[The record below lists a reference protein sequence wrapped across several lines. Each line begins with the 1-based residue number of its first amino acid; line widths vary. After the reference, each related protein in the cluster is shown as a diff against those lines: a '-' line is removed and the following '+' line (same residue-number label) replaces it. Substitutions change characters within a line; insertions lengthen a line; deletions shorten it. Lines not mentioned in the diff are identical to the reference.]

1 MEMKRKL
8 YMAFFLVIWLGLA
21 ACVLSPGDGGDG
33 GKQESASG
41 GAEKSSSASAEEE
54 ARKER
59 LHEAAQMR
67 AALAES
73 ELKDYT
79 IQYIKDLL
87 AEVYPGMDLSDM
99 KVTISKDNPTQE
111 EVATLGGDEEKAF
124 ALMRDADFTISVMKA
139 DGTSCIPYEQR
150 KDFLNALGEKGFT
163 AHLELGFYEYEY
175 VVAGEVH
182 VEPKPG
188 Y

>member
-1 MEMKRKL
+1 MELKRKL
-8 YMAFFLVIWLGLA
+8 FMVCFLVIWMGIA
-21 ACVLSPGDGGDG
+21 GCVLAPGNDGGDAG
-33 GKQESASG
+33 ESVPIDA
-41 GAEKSSSASAEEE
+41 KEE
-54 ARKER
+54 ARRER
-59 LHEAAQMR
+59 LHEAAQLR

-79 IQYIKDLL
+79 IQYITELL
-87 AEVYPGMDLSDM
+87 AEVYPDMDLSDVQ
-99 KVTISKDNPTQE
+99 VTIEKTQPTQE
-111 EVATLGGDEEKAF
+111 EVAPLGGDEDKAF
-124 ALMRDADFTISVMKA
+124 ALMRDADFTISVMKE

-150 KDFLNALGEKGFT
+150 KDFLDALGEKGFT

-182 VEPKPG
+182 LEPKPG